1 MEQTRKKLKLSSIV
15 VLVFA
20 GFSLLQVV
28 CELLFG
34 EISNSIIPEGVPDS
48 ILLITNKYLA
58 ESEQFNII
66 FLIYTLIRIRGI
78 RTGLTTE
85 KEEN

>member
-1 MEQTRKKLKLSSIV
+1 MKIFQPT
-15 VLVFA
+15 
-20 GFSLLQVV
+20 SLIL
-28 CELLFG
+28 
-34 EISNSIIPEGVPDS
+34 NYS
-48 ILLITNKYLA
+48 ILLIKNKYLA